1 MYPLFMESGFKKS
14 IYETYS
20 FFSAITI
27 NLAILYVQD
36 LPVIIMEADRRKLLE
51 KPAEI
56 TSVTIVSFSLSGS
69 EKQRK

>member
-36 LPVIIMEADRRKLLE
+36 LPVIIMEADRRKQLE